1 MYSESNFLWE
11 VWLKVYTNSQ
21 DEAIISTSQHK
32 ALVDYQKLVERCFK
46 EFYRILKPNRWM
58 TIEFHNSK
66 NAVWNAIQQALLQA
80 GFIIADVRT
89 LDKQQG
95 SFKQVTTTGAVK
107 QDLVISAYKPQES
120 FTKAFLAK
128 AGTKDTA
135 WEFVRQHLEKLPVVV
150 SKSGKIELIVERQA
164 FLLYDRM
171 VAYHIMN
178 GITVPLDATEFYR
191 GLDEKFL
198 TRDGM
203 YFLTDQVNEYD
214 TARIKNDVEPIQF
227 QLFVT
232 NEKSAIAWLYQQ
244 LETPQTY
251 QTIQPEFMKEIKS
264 IDKFEDMPELSV
276 LLEENFLQDDE
287 GKWYIPD
294 VTKEADVAK
303 LREKKLLKE
312 FEGYLA
318 TKGKLKLFRAE
329 AVRVGFAKLW
339 ADKNYKLIVDTAER
353 LPEQIIQEDDKL
365 LMYYDISLGR
375 V

>member
-1 MYSESNFLWE
+1 M
-11 VWLKVYTNSQ
+11 
-21 DEAIISTSQHK
+21 
-32 ALVDYQKLVERCFK
+32 
-46 EFYRILKPNRWM
+46 
-58 TIEFHNSK
+58 
-66 NAVWNAIQQALLQA
+66 
-80 GFIIADVRT
+80 
-89 LDKQQG
+89 
-95 SFKQVTTTGAVK
+95 
-107 QDLVISAYKPQES
+107 
-120 FTKAFLAK
+120 
-128 AGTKDTA
+128 
-135 WEFVRQHLEKLPVVV
+135 VVV
-150 SKSGKIELIVERQA
+150 KDSRIEVITERQA
-164 FLLYDRM
+164 YLLFDRM

-178 GITVPLDATEFYR
+178 GIPVPIDASDFYR
-191 GLDEKFL
+191 GLD
-198 TRDGM
+198 TRYMKRDTM
-203 YFLTDQVNEYD
+203 YFLADQINEYD
-214 TARIKNDVEPIQF
+214 TARIVNEIAPVQF

-251 QTIQPEFMKEIKS
+251 QAIQPEFMKEIKS
-264 IDKFEDMPELSV
+264 VDKFEDMPELSV